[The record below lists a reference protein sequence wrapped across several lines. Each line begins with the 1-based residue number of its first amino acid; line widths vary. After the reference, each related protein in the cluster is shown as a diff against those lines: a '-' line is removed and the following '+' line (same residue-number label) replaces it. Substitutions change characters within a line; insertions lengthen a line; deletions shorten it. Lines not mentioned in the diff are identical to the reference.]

1 VQRGVL
7 GALPIAFATAAICL
21 SLASCAREG
30 TGEPLVFWAMGSE
43 AAAAEKVLEGFR
55 RANPDVAVRV
65 QRVPWSAAHEKLLT
79 AHVGGSMPDVFQL
92 GSTWVAELA
101 TLGALEPLD
110 ARVAASP
117 EVSRADFFEGALAAN
132 EIDGK
137 LVALPWYVDTRLL
150 FYRRDM
156 LERAGERLAP
166 SSWRQWDQAMRRVRE
181 TTAADGTHP
190 FAIFLPID
198 EWQTPVIFV
207 LQQGG
212 SLLRDG
218 DTRGNFRSAEV
229 RRAFAF
235 YASLFEGDLAPRR
248 AEAQL
253 ANLYREFAA
262 GYFAFLVTGPWNLRE
277 VANRFPLELADAWAT
292 APMPGPDGPSTS
304 IAGGASLAISSVSR
318 RKDDAWKLV
327 AYLSSAVVQAEFRA
341 LSGDLPSRRSA
352 WDLAA
357 EPADSR
363 AAAFRTQL
371 DRLAPTPKIPEW
383 ERIASKITLHLER
396 LVRTEATL
404 DETLEAL
411 DSDVDAIL
419 EKRRSLVSPRS
430 AVPVSGERNPDRAF
444 ARAS

>member
-1 VQRGVL
+1 MV
-7 GALPIAFATAAICL
+7 CL
-21 SLASCAREG
+21 SLPSCARRG
-30 TGEPLVFWAMGSE
+30 ADEPLVFWAMGSE
-43 AAAAEKVLEGFR
+43 AVAAEAVLEGFR
-55 RANPDVAVRV
+55 RSNPDVAVRV

-79 AHVGGSMPDVFQL
+79 AHVGGSIPDVFQL

-117 EVSRADFFEGALAAN
+117 VVLRADFFEGALAAN
-132 EIDGK
+132 EIDGQ

-150 FYRRDM
+150 FYRRDL
-156 LERAGERLAP
+156 LERAGERMAP
-166 SSWRQWDQAMRRVRE
+166 SSWRGWDQAMRRVRE
-181 TTAADGTHP
+181 TPSEDGTRP
-190 FAIFLPID
+190 FGIFLPID
-198 EWQTPVIFV
+198 EWQTPVILV

-212 SLLRDG
+212 SLLREG
-218 DTRGNFRSAEV
+218 DTRGNFRSPEV

-235 YASLFEGDLAPRR
+235 YVSLFEGDLAPRR

-277 VANRFPLELADAWAT
+277 MANRLPPELADVWAT

-304 IAGGASLAISSVSR
+304 IAGGASLAISSASR
-318 RKDDAWKLV
+318 RKDDAWRLV
-327 AYLSSAVVQAEFRA
+327 EYLSSAAVQAEFRK

-352 WDLAA
+352 WELAG
-357 EPADSR
+357 EPTDARS
-363 AAAFRTQL
+363 AAFRAQL
-371 DRLAPTPKIPEW
+371 DRLASTPRIPEW

-396 LVRTEATL
+396 LVREEASL
-404 DETLEAL
+404 DEVLESL
-411 DSDVDAIL
+411 DADVDAIL
-419 EKRRSLVSPRS
+419 EKRRSLVQPR
-430 AVPVSGERNPDRAF
+430 VPVTRDTKPDPTF

>member
-1 VQRGVL
+1 
-7 GALPIAFATAAICL
+7 
-21 SLASCAREG
+21 
-30 TGEPLVFWAMGSE
+30 MGSE
-43 AAAAEKVLEGFR
+43 AAAAETVLEGFR
-55 RANPDVAVRV
+55 RSNPDVAVRV

-117 EVSRADFFEGALAAN
+117 SVSRADFFEGALAAN
-132 EIDGK
+132 EIDGR

-150 FYRRDM
+150 FYRRDL
-156 LERAGERLAP
+156 LERAGESMAP
-166 SSWRQWDQAMRRVRE
+166 GSWREWERAMRRVRE
-181 TTAADGTHP
+181 TNVADGTRP
-190 FAIFLPID
+190 FGIFLPID
-198 EWQTPVIFV
+198 EWQTPVILV

-212 SLLRDG
+212 SLLREG

-229 RRAFAF
+229 RRAVAF
-235 YASLFEGDLAPRR
+235 YASLFESDLAPRR

-262 GYFAFLVTGPWNLRE
+262 GYFAFFVTGPWNLRE
-277 VANRFPLELADAWAT
+277 MANRLPPELADAWAT
-292 APMPGPDGPSTS
+292 APMPGPEGPSMS
-304 IAGGASLAISSVSR
+304 IAGGASLAISSASR
-318 RKDDAWKLV
+318 RKDDAWQLV
-327 AYLSSAVVQAEFRA
+327 EYLSSSGVQAEFRK

-357 EPADSR
+357 EPADAR

-371 DRLAPTPKIPEW
+371 DRLASTPKIPEW

-396 LVRTEATL
+396 LVRGEATI
-404 DETLEAL
+404 DEALEAL
-411 DSDVDAIL
+411 DADVDAIL
-419 EKRRSLVSPRS
+419 EKRRSLVHTRGPVPASEKMGS
-430 AVPVSGERNPDRAF
+430 APIS